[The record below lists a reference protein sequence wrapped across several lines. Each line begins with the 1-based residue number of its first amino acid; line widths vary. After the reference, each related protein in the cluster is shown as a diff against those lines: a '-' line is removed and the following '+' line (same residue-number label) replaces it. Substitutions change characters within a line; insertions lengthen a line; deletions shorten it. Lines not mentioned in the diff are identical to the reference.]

1 MAAYAAFED
10 CWVAI
15 LDDDDEWKDDHVSTC
30 LAATNKDCQWVV
42 SGIIRQGQSGP
53 TKEPILKN
61 HPVANEFFTTNPGVQ
76 GSNIFVR
83 GMFSWQSFVYY
94 KKN

>member
-15 LDDDDEWKDDHVSTC
+15 LDDDDEWRDDHVSTC
-30 LAATNKDCQWVV
+30 LAASDNECQWVV
-42 SGIIRQGQSGP
+42 SGIIRQGCSGR
-53 TKEPILKN
+53 TEEPILKTQ
-61 HPVANEFFTTNPGVQ
+61 PAANVFFTTNPGVQ

-83 GMFSWQSFVYY
+83 GMFSFCFVMRP
-94 KKN
+94 